1 MQGGRRPASA
11 PTLGLAPTL
20 SLILSPKPK
29 PKPSPNQ
36 GAVNHS
42 TATPLDCRGEV
53 TPLTELMPT
62 LGALPIYLFAFTNH
76 QNAISATNEMDR
88 HYSPFACRPPLGM
101 LQPLSMRR
109 G

>member
-1 MQGGRRPASA
+1 
-11 PTLGLAPTL
+11 
-20 SLILSPKPK
+20 
-29 PKPSPNQ
+29 
-36 GAVNHS
+36 
-42 TATPLDCRGEV
+42 
-53 TPLTELMPT
+53 MPT